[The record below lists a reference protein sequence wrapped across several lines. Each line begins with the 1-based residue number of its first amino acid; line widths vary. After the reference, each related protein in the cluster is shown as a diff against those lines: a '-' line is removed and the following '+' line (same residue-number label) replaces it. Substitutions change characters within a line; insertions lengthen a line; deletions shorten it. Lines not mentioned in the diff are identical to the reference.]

1 MGTVFSACKTGM
13 DRMNVTSAKQL
24 LSLLCEMLLQSQNS
38 SVLLKE
44 MLVLWLYPD
53 AQRSVGQNQYFYL
66 K

>member
-1 MGTVFSACKTGM
+1 M